1 MAKMA
6 KTFTSHY
13 GPIERAAMAAYSVPA
28 KHLIRFRGWTDNLRK
43 LGILGKKGR
52 IGRGAPL
59 TYTPTELHRLLCGLE
74 LTEAGIPPLTTV
86 ALIEALWPKLWPIFM
101 EATRPLPYPPEQQPG
116 PGEDIFLFLDG
127 LALRTG
133 AWSAPKSAKFP
144 GVRKIDSCRRR
155 ELMEKLAQVT
165 ARVIVINLTERLKRF
180 HDAFRAEYLKDAIEE
195 ARVRANASAKS
206 STSESAAARNLPRS
220 GGRIHRGLSPKV

>member
-1 MAKMA
+1 M
-6 KTFTSHY
+6 FQTSY
-13 GPIERAAMAAYSVPA
+13 GPVRAALAVAFGVPKEA
-28 KHLIRFRGWTDNLRK
+28 VDTGLQGAIANMQK
-43 LGILGKKGR
+43 LGLLGPSAR
-52 IGRGAPL
+52 VGRGVPL
-59 TYTPTELHRLLCGLE
+59 IYTPNEMHRLVCGLE
-74 LTEAGIPPLTTV
+74 LSEAGIPPATVV
-86 ALIEALWPKLWPIFM
+86 ALVAAYWPKLKAIFT
-101 EATRPLPYPPEQQPG
+101 EAARPLPYPPVQQPG
-116 PGEDIFLFLDG
+116 PGEDIFRFLDG

-206 STSESAAARNLPRS
+206 STSESAAARNLPAKLAA
-220 GGRIHRGLSPKV
+220 RIHRGLSPKV